1 MTITL
6 AEVIATGQD
15 PLDSITT
22 DRVWEI
28 LVHGVYDR
36 EWRSRRSDF
45 VTASMAKHPEYA
57 LEHGWEL
64 EVMANPDLVGPAI
77 DLIRDPFDR
86 LDVESM
92 VEASRCGYPLEVE
105 VFMDGWKCDGCGA
118 TFEPG
123 VEPRVSVGERPVGT
137 ATPHNDGIV
146 PCWCVG
152 CLERAIDQ
160 AQEMRAAPAPRRAW
174 FR

>member
-1 MTITL
+1 VTITL

-77 DLIRDPFDR
+77 DLFRDPFDR

-123 VEPRVSVGERPVGT
+123 VEPRVSVGERPGGT
-137 ATPHNDGIV
+137 ATPHNNGIV
-146 PCWCVG
+146 PCW
-152 CLERAIDQ
+152 
-160 AQEMRAAPAPRRAW
+160 
-174 FR
+174 

>member
-1 MTITL
+1 VTITL

-57 LEHGWEL
+57 LEHG
-64 EVMANPDLVGPAI
+64 
-77 DLIRDPFDR
+77 
-86 LDVESM
+86 
-92 VEASRCGYPLEVE
+92 
-105 VFMDGWKCDGCGA
+105 
-118 TFEPG
+118 
-123 VEPRVSVGERPVGT
+123 
-137 ATPHNDGIV
+137 
-146 PCWCVG
+146 
-152 CLERAIDQ
+152 
-160 AQEMRAAPAPRRAW
+160 
-174 FR
+174 